1 MKINEDLQLPSLNK
15 SILSA
20 ITDATE
26 IDSYGSN
33 SNGSYLKLKNGIM
46 IQWGQQDL
54 GNQTFTTDWW
64 GFMKRSGNEF
74 LRATFPLPFTEVPY
88 CVMNPMASP
97 AIPVFNGTSATK
109 TQTQPFGMVSPPLAT
124 ASRHIYCSFIA
135 IGKWK

>member
-15 SILSA
+15 SILNA

-26 IDSYGSN
+26 IDSTGSN
-33 SNGSYLKLKNGIM
+33 ANGYWLKFKNGIM

-64 GFMKRSGNEF
+64 GFMKRSGGEF
-74 LRATFPLPFTEVPY
+74 LRATFPLSFTEVPY
-88 CVMNPMASP
+88 CVINPMANT
-97 AIPVFNGTSATK
+97 AIPMPNGTSATK
-109 TQTQPFGMVSPPLAT
+109 TQTQTFGMVSPPSAT